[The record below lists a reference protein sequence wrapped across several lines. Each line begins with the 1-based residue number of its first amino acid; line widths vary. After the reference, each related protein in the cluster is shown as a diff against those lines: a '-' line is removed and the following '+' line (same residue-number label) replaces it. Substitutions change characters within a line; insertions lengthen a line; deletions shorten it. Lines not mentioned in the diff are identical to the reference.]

1 MDVQPLNAMV
11 SYGVLKLNPQII
23 GKIRDGPT
31 YSIYRE
37 EVEVVCQIPSGTI
50 DRNEYPTV
58 GGSSSRGESASC
70 RTDEGTTANERTEG
84 ATKCERVRKHEGNER
99 EGRPQVNQP
108 GTLKEKSDGGTL
120 FLEPRATVEACVS
133 HALVN
138 RS

>member
-50 DRNEYPTV
+50 DRNEHPTV
-58 GGSSSRGESASC
+58 GGSSSRGASASC
-70 RTDEGTTANERTEG
+70 RTDEGTTANERTKVRD
-84 ATKCERVRKHEGNER
+84 ATKGAKQKRKYE
-99 EGRPQVNQP
+99 RPQVVP
-108 GTLKEKSDGGTL
+108 YGTLKKTTARGSV
-120 FLEPRATVEACVS
+120 FLSQVVAGRQTRLCV
-133 HALVN
+133 L
-138 RS
+138 